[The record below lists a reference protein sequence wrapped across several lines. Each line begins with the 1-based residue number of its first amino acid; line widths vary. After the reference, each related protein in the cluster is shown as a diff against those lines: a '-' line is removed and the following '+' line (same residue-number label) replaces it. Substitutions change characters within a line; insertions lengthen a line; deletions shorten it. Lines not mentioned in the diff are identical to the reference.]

1 MRAAIYRRFGPAV
14 DTIEVADWDLGPLG
28 PGDVL
33 VDVEAAPVH
42 FGDLLYVEG
51 KLANAPPPP
60 AVCGMEGIGRIAR
73 VGPEV
78 RGLDRGQRVFLP
90 RKYGNFAQQVL
101 TQAARVTP
109 APEHGDPLQLAL
121 VPVNVLTSYLLVTRV
136 VKLEPGEWLLQNA
149 ANSSCGRYV
158 IGIARQLGLRTVNVV
173 RRPEL
178 VPDLLALGADAV
190 VLDGDDLP
198 ERVAEATSGA
208 AIRFGVDSVAGDAT
222 ARIARCLAVDAT
234 LAIFGLMSMQPCRV
248 PADLL
253 FLNNLRLQGYF
264 MPHYERGIGREE
276 WLAIMAQLGRWVA
289 DGVLRAKIAAT
300 YRLDEI
306 RDAFRHELRT
316 GADRDGKV
324 ILLPNG

>member
-1 MRAAIYRRFGPAV
+1 MRAAVYRRFGPAV
-14 DTIEVADWDLGPLG
+14 DTIEIADWDLGPVG

-73 VGPEV
+73 VGAEV
-78 RGLDRGQRVFLP
+78 RGLALGQRVFLP

-136 VKLEPGEWLLQNA
+136 VPLAPGDWLVQNA

-178 VPDLLALGADAV
+178 VPELLALGADAV

-198 ERVAEATSGA
+198 AKVAEATGGA
-208 AIRFGVDSVAGDAT
+208 RIRFGVDSVAGDAT
-222 ARIARCLAVDAT
+222 ARLARCLALDGT

-276 WLAIMAQLGRWVA
+276 WLAIMRQLGQWVA
-289 DGVLRAKIAAT
+289 DGALRAKIAAT

-306 RDAFRHELRT
+306 RDAFRHELRS